1 MAAHKRTEITVE
13 TDQVWIV
20 RRRHS
25 TRVWCRECAR
35 EVDMVGLADAS
46 MLTGI
51 THQGMRHGAQAQE
64 WHFSEGQ
71 DGAPLICLESLLK
84 SK

>member
-1 MAAHKRTEITVE
+1 MTVHKRTEVTVE
-13 TDQVWIV
+13 TDRVLII

-25 TRVWCRECAR
+25 TRVWCGECAR

-46 MLTGI
+46 VLTGI
-51 THQGMRHGAQAQE
+51 TQQGMRHGAQARK

-71 DGAPLICLESLLK
+71 DGTPLICLESLLQ
-84 SK
+84 SL